1 MLACSSVNDYFR
13 VQAEKDPDEGNSV
26 KASIVYPITQ
36 FYKAESHELL
46 LCITQNGL
54 KDWLPLDIM
63 TINELGSYFKITQ
76 NKLLAESHIDELDE
90 VIDTN
95 SLYYKLKAMSLLIL
109 NENLSTSDL
118 QTEFQQVLG

>member
-1 MLACSSVNDYFR
+1 MDLILDGLCSSFRISNLILEEEEGFDVNRIIYKIYNFVIPSSVNDYFR

-26 KASIVYPITQ
+26 KA
-36 FYKAESHELL
+36 KAESHELL

-90 VIDTN
+90 V
-95 SLYYKLKAMSLLIL
+95 
-109 NENLSTSDL
+109 
-118 QTEFQQVLG
+118 